1 MPQVKISQDGTCNML
16 PKAVE
21 QKMKCPSNQIC
32 VAVGEITDLPGICAL
47 RERECSTDG
56 DCPQTGNGS
65 YYKENVRPA
74 GDGAVCKETRTCG
87 LCVLR

>member
-1 MPQVKISQDGTCNML
+1 MKISQDGTCNML

-21 QKMKCPSNQIC
+21 NKIRCPLSQIC

-47 RERECSTDG
+47 KEKECSIDG
-56 DCPQTGNGS
+56 DCPQEGKGS
-65 YYKENVRPA
+65 YCKPNVRPA